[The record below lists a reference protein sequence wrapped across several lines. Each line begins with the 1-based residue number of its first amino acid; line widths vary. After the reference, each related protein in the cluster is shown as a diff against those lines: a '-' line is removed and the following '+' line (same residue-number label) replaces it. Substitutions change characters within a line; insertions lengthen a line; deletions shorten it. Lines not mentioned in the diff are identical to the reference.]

1 VTSSGSSSS
10 APPALTDPAI
20 ATPLAAAVLPG
31 QQQAAAAPLAPA
43 LEEILRSLDD
53 RAYQAS
59 LASNLEDDDDDE
71 DDDNDN
77 DARDVERPLLRRS
90 RAARAKERINKQ
102 RRVIKQKLAGLR
114 RAEKELNPTGPSLL
128 SSRHL
133 RVAARDVG

>member
-20 ATPLAAAVLPG
+20 ATPFAAAVLPG

-59 LASNLEDDDDDE
+59 LAGGVEDDDD

-102 RRVIKQKLAGLR
+102 RRVIKQKLASLR